1 MFNLLIVEDNLYYSK
16 NLINF
21 ILRNNFNI
29 KLVGIATN
37 GKEALKYLISKE
49 YNIDIILLDLKLPY
63 YTGIELIEKLKNQLL
78 YRYENSIIVVSGESY
93 FISIIKKESFIY
105 SYIDK
110 MKGFQEISNKLND
123 LVKLKLKEN
132 AKDSLR
138 KRILAE
144 LKYLN
149 YNENFVGTQ
158 YLLEAILILAENNNL
173 DAINLKRDIFPIIAL
188 RHKKTSH
195 NIKCNIN
202 NATTIMNCDC
212 QKDIIMKYFNF
223 SNTKTEVKP
232 KQVIETI
239 LKKIIYS
246 IAFYFFESLSV
257 KLYISSRYFLPFV
270 LVLNKS

>member
-1 MFNLLIVEDNLYYSK
+1 MFNLLIVEDNLHYSK

-21 ILRNNFNI
+21 ILKNNFNI

-37 GKEALKYLISKE
+37 GKEALKYLTSKE

-63 YTGIELIEKLKNQLL
+63 YTGIELIKKLKNQFL
-78 YRYENSIIVVSGESY
+78 YRYQNSIIVVSGETSL
-93 FISIIKKESFIY
+93 ISLIRKESFIY

-110 MKGFQEISNKLND
+110 MKGFQEISNDLND

-132 AKDSLR
+132 TEDSLR
-138 KRILAE
+138 KKILAE

-158 YLLEAILILAENNNL
+158 YLLEAILLLAENNNL
-173 DAINLKRDIFPIIAL
+173 DAINLKRDIFPIIAF

-239 LKKIIYS
+239 LKKIL
-246 IAFYFFESLSV
+246 A
-257 KLYISSRYFLPFV
+257 
-270 LVLNKS
+270 

>member
-16 NLINF
+16 NLVNF

-132 AKDSLR
+132 TKDSLR

-239 LKKIIYS
+239 LKKII
-246 IAFYFFESLSV
+246 A
-257 KLYISSRYFLPFV
+257 
-270 LVLNKS
+270 

>member
-1 MFNLLIVEDNLYYSK
+1 M
-16 NLINF
+16 
-21 ILRNNFNI
+21 
-29 KLVGIATN
+29 VGIATN

-173 DAINLKRDIFPIIAL
+173 DAINLKRDIFYYS
-188 RHKKTSH
+188 TS
-195 NIKCNIN
+195 
-202 NATTIMNCDC
+202 T
-212 QKDIIMKYFNF
+212 QKNF
-223 SNTKTEVKP
+223 T
-232 KQVIETI
+232 
-239 LKKIIYS
+239 
-246 IAFYFFESLSV
+246 
-257 KLYISSRYFLPFV
+257 
-270 LVLNKS
+270 